1 MCLFIPSAERSYM
14 ENDTDFLLV
23 AMRSREVAIYF
34 YLLEIF
40 RGMEVKVSESLPS
53 LWSNKT
59 CTNSQ
64 QTRSEKII
72 KQISR
77 IKFNWCSSV
86 KSSWKG
92 GDFHY
97 KPTPTLI
104 EKVGIRNPSLSPYI
118 SPSLCNFSAPL
129 SFIQVQLKAGEP
141 PASCK
146 NSSTPQLS
154 SPSGWPGGPPCHTWD
169 TGLGPGAAWA
179 ILR

>member
-104 EKVGIRNPSLSPYI
+104 EKVGIRNPSLSLHTFLRVYVI
-118 SPSLCNFSAPL
+118 SPLLCHSSKCSWRRESPQQAVK
-129 SFIQVQLKAGEP
+129 I
-141 PASCK
+141 PAH
-146 NSSTPQLS
+146 LS
-154 SPSGWPGGPPCHTWD
+154 SALPLWPGGPPCHTWD